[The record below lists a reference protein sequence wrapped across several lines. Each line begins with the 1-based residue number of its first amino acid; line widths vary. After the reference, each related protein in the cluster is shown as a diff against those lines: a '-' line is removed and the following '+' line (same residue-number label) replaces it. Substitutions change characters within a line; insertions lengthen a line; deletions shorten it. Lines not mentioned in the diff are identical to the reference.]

1 MNDAQVHTDDELV
14 LLDLP
19 DLLKRGLA
27 DVQGGPD
34 RRRLFGDGAV
44 GSAVRLDRLGVQPR
58 SLTFLA
64 EIARA
69 GGASYA
75 AGLTEPLPTP
85 EATEVVSPWLQA
97 AAEVSDDGTVL
108 ASWLDAV
115 ATLIELRRRTRE
127 QDS

>member
-14 LLDLP
+14 LLNLP

-34 RRRLFGDGAV
+34 RRKLFGDGAV
-44 GSAVRLDRLGVQPR
+44 GAAVRLDRLGVLPR

-69 GGASYA
+69 AGAGYA
-75 AGLTEPLPTP
+75 AGLAEPLPTS
-85 EATEVVSPWLQA
+85 EAAEVVSPWLRA
-97 AAEVSDDGTVL
+97 AVEVSDDGTVL
-108 ASWLDAV
+108 ATWLDAV
-115 ATLIELRRRTRE
+115 AALIELRRRTRE
-127 QDS
+127 LDS